1 MTAPSDQPEIVE
13 EAAISDDE
21 RAVERRLPV
30 DLMQVPRLLSNAL
43 GDIRT
48 IAEGMTVLPQLLLTL
63 GTIRDRVDSLDGE
76 VRQMRAAVEEMGGDV
91 GELNDSF
98 ARIEPHL
105 EDVSRVAHPLR
116 RIGERARRREP

>member
-48 IAEGMTVLPQLLLTL
+48 IAEAMTVLPQLLLTL
-63 GTIRDRVDSLDGE
+63 GTIRDRLDSLDGE

>member
-1 MTAPSDQPEIVE
+1 MTVSSDEPEIVD
-13 EAAISDDE
+13 EAATADDE

-63 GTIRDRVDSLDGE
+63 GTIRDRVDSLDAE

-105 EDVSRVAHPLR
+105 EDLSRVAHPLR

>member
-1 MTAPSDQPEIVE
+1 MTGSSDEPEIVD
-13 EAAISDDE
+13 EAAIADDE

-63 GTIRDRVDSLDGE
+63 GTIRDRVDSLDAE